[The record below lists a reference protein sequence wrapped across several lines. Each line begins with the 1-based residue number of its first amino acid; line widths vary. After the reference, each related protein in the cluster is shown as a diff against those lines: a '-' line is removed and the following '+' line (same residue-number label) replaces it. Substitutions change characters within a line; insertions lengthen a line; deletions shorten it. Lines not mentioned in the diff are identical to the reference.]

1 MEESINMVKKAN
13 ADIVTLQS
21 VLPDSS
27 TKDLLTLFH
36 PEYEHT
42 MSKATAQGYPSSA
55 ILWRSNKFRVKD
67 VDPGTVTSNKKNMV
81 GESGSLSMVHAWS
94 MDNTGTSMTVVS
106 WIPTVQRRGVESQKS
121 GMLQSLL
128 KFLSRLRKAS
138 NLKMRILI
146 CAQFGMDMKSFN
158 FKQFPPFKYYDTSK
172 RSKRLFSSNSP
183 FIFTFDS
190 LRVSEIPVPNVF
202 PILSNR
208 NIKTLEVSSLRANE
222 NYFYERD
229 VILSSSNDS
238 DSKLIKAL
246 PDAGL
251 EQKRHTAAKTI
262 QRAMSWHMAS
272 KKVQEALKKD
282 NASKGRLTSKEKKR
296 QDTLKKV
303 MRAMHYSKLETNSRE
318 REAYQRYLERNAQK
332 AAKNNDLLN
341 VEEEEIF
348 VLPGFKKKPISSTSS
363 FLSDS
368 SFDGN

>member
-1 MEESINMVKKAN
+1 MVKKAN